1 MSNAREDFPAPD
13 RPVTTVTAPC
23 GTRQLTPFRLWVQAF
38 STSIEIGLSDRSR
51 GGEAFDG
58 FGIRIRGAPGGG
70 KGRGGRTGNGSGCF
84 PGWGDYRVVESSG
97 TSCAQPIGWRILRFM
112 TQTLLAL
119 PEDVAE
125 ALDRRAPNP
134 ADRDHLV
141 AEAIRAYL
149 AWPCAGEDA
158 SDLAIINANSAELNA
173 EAEDA
178 LSYQVPL

>member
-1 MSNAREDFPAPD
+1 MVADASREVGGSARSN
-13 RPVTTVTAPC
+13 
-23 GTRQLTPFRLWVQAF
+23 QIQ
-38 STSIEIGLSDRSR
+38 R
-51 GGEAFDG
+51 GELRA
-58 FGIRIRGAPGGG
+58 A
-70 KGRGGRTGNGSGCF
+70 
-84 PGWGDYRVVESSG
+84 
-97 TSCAQPIGWRILRFM
+97 IGWRILRFM

-125 ALDRRAPNP
+125 ELDRRAPNP

-149 AWPCAGEDA
+149 AWPRVGEDA
-158 SDLAIINANSAELNA
+158 SDLAIINANATELNA